1 MTFDKVK
8 FEKEFNGRIGTLA
21 KAEKSVR
28 AEVNWLSRAVLEALH
43 STENIGY
50 VNQLLQALTPI
61 NRKAAIVFFKH
72 FGGFHY
78 DDATAMFTKK
88 SKKRYDQAHRD
99 ALAFLQDPN
108 NNMFSWAQRHIEVEQ
123 KPFDIASFKKG
134 FKSYIGKHL
143 QQAKDNGLS
152 QKELLGLMFEAG
164 IEVDA
169 VLEVMQQSGKIAVTE
184 VEAE

>member
-1 MTFDKVK
+1 MAFDKNVFEGK
-8 FEKEFNGRIGTLA
+8 FKVSMGKLAQGEKT
-21 KAEKSVR
+21 VR
-28 AEVNWLSRAVLEALH
+28 EELNWASRAVLEALH

-50 VNQLLQALTPI
+50 VNQLIGVLTPV

-134 FKSYIGKHL
+134 FKSYIVKHL

>member
-1 MTFDKVK
+1 MAFDKVK

-50 VNQLLQALTPI
+50 VNQLIGVLTPV

-78 DDATAMFTKK
+78 DEATAMFTKK
-88 SKKRYDQAHRD
+88 SKKRYDNAQKL

-123 KPFDIASFKKG
+123 KPFDVTSFKKG
-134 FKSYIGKHL
+134 FKNYVEKHL
-143 QQAKDNGLS
+143 QQAKDNGLD
-152 QKELLGLMFEAG
+152 QRELLVLMFEAG
-164 IEVDA
+164 VKVEAIVD
-169 VLEVMQQSGKIAVTE
+169 VMAQAGMVDVKE
-184 VEAE
+184 VEQE